1 MKNKEDSPIISYG
14 ARFLSPY
21 IMVFGFYVIFHG
33 HYSPGGGFQGG
44 TLLAASLLLIRIASG
59 TKIAD
64 LQFKDYLATPY
75 AALGVLIYF
84 GTGLVALIY
93 GGYFLDYGQ
102 LPIPG
107 LEAADLRYWGILIIE
122 LGIGITVM
130 AALVLIYD
138 NMVRGEDYA

>member
-1 MKNKEDSPIISYG
+1 M
-14 ARFLSPY
+14 L
-21 IMVFGFYVIFHG
+21 FGFYVIFHG

-59 TKIAD
+59 TEIAN
-64 LQFKDYLATPY
+64 LQFKEYLATPY

-84 GTGLVALIY
+84 GTGLVALLY
-93 GGYFLDYGQ
+93 GGYFLDYEQ

-107 LEAADLRYWGILIIE
+107 LEGADLRYWGILIIE

-130 AALVLIYD
+130 TVLTLIYD
-138 NMVRGEDYA
+138 NMVKGEDYA

>member
-1 MKNKEDSPIISYG
+1 MTNKQHSPIILLGS
-14 ARFLSPY
+14 RFLSPY
-21 IMVFGFYVIFHG
+21 IMLFGFYVIFHG

-44 TLLAASLLLIRIASG
+44 TLLAASLLLIRIAGG
-59 TKIAD
+59 TEIAKI
-64 LQFKDYLATPY
+64 QFKDYLATPY

-93 GGYFLDYGQ
+93 GGYFLDYEQ

-107 LEAADLRYWGILIIE
+107 LEPADLRYWGILIIE

-130 AALVLIYD
+130 TVLVLIYD
-138 NMVRGEDYA
+138 NMVKGEDYA

>member
-1 MKNKEDSPIISYG
+1 MTNKEHSPIILLG

-21 IMVFGFYVIFHG
+21 IMMFGLYVIFHG

-44 TLLAASLLLIRIASG
+44 TLLAASLLLIRIAGG
-59 TKIAD
+59 TEIAK

-84 GTGLVALIY
+84 GTGLLALIM
-93 GGYFLDYGQ
+93 GGYFLDYEQ

-130 AALVLIYD
+130 TVLVLIYD
-138 NMVRGEDYA
+138 NMVKGEDYA

>member
-1 MKNKEDSPIISYG
+1 MTNREHSPIILLGS
-14 ARFLSPY
+14 RFLSPY
-21 IMVFGFYVIFHG
+21 IMMFGFYVIFHG

-44 TLLAASLLLIRIASG
+44 TLLAASLLLIRISSG
-59 TKIAD
+59 TEIAN

-84 GTGLVALIY
+84 GTGLVALIM

-107 LEAADLRYWGILIIE
+107 LEPADLRYWGILIIE

-130 AALVLIYD
+130 TVLVLIYD
-138 NMVRGEDYA
+138 NMVKGEDYG

>member
-1 MKNKEDSPIISYG
+1 MTNRSPSPIILLG
-14 ARFLSPY
+14 TRLLSPF

-44 TLLAASLLLIRIASG
+44 TLLAASILLIRIASG
-59 TKIAD
+59 TEVAN

-84 GTGLVALIY
+84 GTGLVAIIM
-93 GGYFLDYGQ
+93 GGYFLDYEQ

-107 LEAADLRYWGILIIE
+107 LEAADLRYWGILIVE
-122 LGIGITVM
+122 LGIGLTVM
-130 AALVLIYD
+130 TVLTLIYD
-138 NMVRGEDYA
+138 NMVKGEDDA

>member
-1 MKNKEDSPIISYG
+1 MTNREHSPIILLGS
-14 ARFLSPY
+14 RFLSPY

-44 TLLAASLLLIRIASG
+44 TLLAASLLLIRIAGG
-59 TKIAD
+59 TEIAE

-84 GTGLVALIY
+84 GTGLVALIM
-93 GGYFLDYGQ
+93 GGYFLDYEQ

-130 AALVLIYD
+130 TVLVLIYD
-138 NMVRGEDYA
+138 NMVKGEDYA

>member
-1 MKNKEDSPIISYG
+1 MI
-14 ARFLSPY
+14 
-21 IMVFGFYVIFHG
+21 FGFYVIFHG

-59 TKIAD
+59 TKIAS

-75 AALGVLIYF
+75 AALGVVIYF
-84 GTGLVALIY
+84 GTGLLAMIM
-93 GGYFLDYGQ
+93 GGYFLDYEQ

-122 LGIGITVM
+122 LGIGLTVM
-130 AALVLIYD
+130 TVLTLIYD
-138 NMVRGEDYA
+138 NMVKGEDYA

>member
-1 MKNKEDSPIISYG
+1 MTNRSPSPIILLG
-14 ARFLSPY
+14 TRFLSPY

-44 TLLAASLLLIRIASG
+44 TLLAVSLLLIRIASG
-59 TKIAD
+59 TQIAN

-75 AALGVLIYF
+75 AALGVVIYF
-84 GTGLVALIY
+84 GTGLVAMIM
-93 GGYFLDYGQ
+93 GGYFLDYEQ

-122 LGIGITVM
+122 LGIGLTVM
-130 AALVLIYD
+130 TVLTLIYD
-138 NMVRGEDYA
+138 NMVKGEDYA

>member
-1 MKNKEDSPIISYG
+1 
-14 ARFLSPY
+14 
-21 IMVFGFYVIFHG
+21 MVFGFYVIFHG

-59 TKIAD
+59 TKIAS

-75 AALGVLIYF
+75 AALGVVIYF
-84 GTGLVALIY
+84 GTGLVAMIM
-93 GGYFLDYGQ
+93 GGYFLDYEQ

-122 LGIGITVM
+122 LGIGLTVM
-130 AALVLIYD
+130 TVLTLIYD
-138 NMVRGEDYA
+138 NMVKGEDYA

>member
-1 MKNKEDSPIISYG
+1 
-14 ARFLSPY
+14 
-21 IMVFGFYVIFHG
+21 MVFGFYVIFHG

-44 TLLAASLLLIRIASG
+44 TLLAASILLIRISSG
-59 TKIAD
+59 TAISS

-84 GTGLVALIY
+84 GTGLIAIFA

-130 AALVLIYD
+130 SVLVLIYD
-138 NMVRGEDYA
+138 NMVKGEDYG

>member
-1 MKNKEDSPIISYG
+1 MKNKEQSPIILYG

-44 TLLAASLLLIRIASG
+44 TLLAASLLLVRIASG
-59 TKIAD
+59 TEISS
-64 LQFKDYLATPY
+64 LQFKEYLATPY

-84 GTGLVALIY
+84 GTGLVALLY
-93 GGYFLDYGQ
+93 GGYFLDYEQ

-130 AALVLIYD
+130 TVLVLIYD
-138 NMVRGEDYA
+138 NMVKGEDYA

>member
-1 MKNKEDSPIISYG
+1 MTNREHSPIILLGS
-14 ARFLSPY
+14 RFLSPY

-44 TLLAASLLLIRIASG
+44 TLLAASLLLIRIAGG
-59 TKIAD
+59 TEIAN

-84 GTGLVALIY
+84 GTGLVALIM
-93 GGYFLDYGQ
+93 GGYFLDYEQ

-107 LEAADLRYWGILIIE
+107 LEAPDLRYWGILIIE

-130 AALVLIYD
+130 TVLVLIYD
-138 NMVRGEDYA
+138 NMVKGEDYA